1 MTRVIPVAQLRQAHS
16 VPRRNG
22 VLKSLNNR
30 NPWPI
35 TSNLFAC
42 DSKQE
47 RQSRQE
53 TQQRA
58 YTVQVVPLLK
68 HRSRYR
74 TGILYMSGQESL
86 VNRQHPKESPRPI
99 CKQKKRPGEECRFIR
114 DVPGPRPQQKTN
126 ERQGSLHGKSPSVR
140 QLPLGKQGSI
150 VKSKAG
156 RLLGK
161 VDIERRSGK
170 DTRHEQGDT
179 SRNQEFIS

>member
-1 MTRVIPVAQLRQAHS
+1 MPVAEQARRAHS
-16 VPRRNG
+16 VPKRNG
-22 VLKSLNNR
+22 VLKALNNR

-58 YTVQVVPLLK
+58 YSVQVVPLLE
-68 HRSRYR
+68 HRSRCR
-74 TGILYMSGQESL
+74 TGILYTSGQESL

-99 CKQKKRPGEECRFIR
+99 CKQKKRPVEECRFTR
-114 DVPGPRPQQKTN
+114 GVPGPRPQQKTK
-126 ERQGSLHGKSPSVR
+126 ERQGSLHGKSPPVR

-156 RLLGK
+156 RLLGE
-161 VDIERRSGK
+161 VDIERPSRK
-170 DTRHEQGDT
+170 DTRHEQADIN
-179 SRNQEFIS
+179 RNQEFIS